1 MKMMLEKDRKD
12 IISEVQKFGGISLRR
27 QSLRVHK
34 NGAKFPISKTY
45 IDDELLD
52 PEMTYTLILI
62 PEIKIAAETAVIFS
76 YFDFKLGPLIFD
88 SYPESTNDDE
98 LIFRI
103 QNIMDGAFNEGFF
116 VYMSSVVPSTLNYY
130 FEIPSEWARG
140 GKEMLMISVILD
152 KPITLLLGQSIQEYF
167 TDFATKL
174 KDIEGL
180 FKALYLKEIEQFPE
194 KDHSDIK
201 KTNKNLRAKIKD
213 FYQEIVLLTK
223 QYMNFPKVYDE
234 T

>member
-1 MKMMLEKDRKD
+1 MMSEKDRKD

-62 PEIKIAAETAVIFS
+62 PEIKIASKTVVTLSYFERKIGPVIF
-76 YFDFKLGPLIFD
+76 Y
-88 SYPESTNDDE
+88 SYPEDIQDDRLP
-98 LIFRI
+98 LII
-103 QNIMDGAFNEGFF
+103 NIMDQAYKEGYY
-116 VYMSSVVPSTLNYY
+116 VHMSSIVPSSLNYY

-140 GKEMLMISVILD
+140 NKEMLMISVTLE
-152 KPITLLLGQSIQEYF
+152 KPISKLLGQSIQEIC

-174 KDIEGL
+174 KNIEGL
-180 FKALYLKEIEQFPE
+180 FKALYMKEIEKFPE
-194 KDHSDIK
+194 KEHSHIK
-201 KTNKNLRAKIKD
+201 KINESLRGKIED
-213 FYQEIVLLTK
+213 FYQEIIISTK
-223 QYMNFPKVYDE
+223 QE
-234 T
+234 

>member
-1 MKMMLEKDRKD
+1 MKMMSEKDRKD

-62 PEIKIAAETAVIFS
+62 PEIKIASKTVVTLS
-76 YFDFKLGPLIFD
+76 YFDRKLGPLIFY
-88 SYPESTNDDE
+88 SYPEDNHDDRLP
-98 LIFRI
+98 LII
-103 QNIMDGAFNEGFF
+103 NIMDQAYEEGYY
-116 VYMSSVVPSTLNYY
+116 VHMSSIVPSSLNYY

-140 GKEMLMISVILD
+140 NKEMLMISVILE
-152 KPITLLLGQSIQEYF
+152 KPISKLLGQSIQEIC

-174 KDIEGL
+174 KNIEGL
-180 FKALYLKEIEQFPE
+180 FKALYVKEIEKFPE
-194 KDHSDIK
+194 KEHSDIK
-201 KTNKNLRAKIKD
+201 KISESLRRKIED
-213 FYQEIVLLTK
+213 FYQEISISTK
-223 QYMNFPKVYDE
+223 QE
-234 T
+234 